1 MTRAVDDAV
10 FRRILRISERSNYT
24 GAPNPYPALAAWDV
38 LSDDSSVR
46 RAWTGVRPGT
56 DLGLYVHI
64 PFCRARC
71 RFCFLPVWG
80 VGDRGRV
87 ERYLR
92 ALLREA
98 GIASGMV
105 GRAAFR
111 SVYVGGGTPTLL
123 SPGDLERLFEGLRRS
138 FELEPDCQIALEA
151 NPDALQPALARRLKG
166 LGVNWLTLGVQS
178 TEDAVLKASGRTH
191 TGRQALAA
199 YRAARAAGVEGIN
212 VDLLFGLPG
221 QSREGFLADVERV
234 AAWGPDQIHLNTYV
248 NAPRTAMARSGHRVT
263 RGAFQE
269 LLRVQESG
277 FEILLRRGYARLD
290 ADSAGRTAD
299 SVNWQ
304 GSRALG
310 EGAGIL
316 GLGVVAVSYV
326 PGRLRYVNT
335 KDIGAYAEA
344 LERGRLP
351 VERGIELSPG
361 REMRHFLLN
370 ALEHEGVIRKKSFRR
385 IFGTPAEREFGGELD
400 RLVKRGVLREDADS
414 YRLTDHPGGV
424 FEYSRHLYEPGII
437 EKIAR
442 RYRLQAARR

>member
-1 MTRAVDDAV
+1 MTRTVDDAV

-24 GAPNPYPALAAWDV
+24 GAPNPYPALAAWDI
-38 LSDDSSVR
+38 LRDDELVR
-46 RAWTGVRPGT
+46 RAWTGSRGA
-56 DLGLYVHI
+56 DRGLYVHI
-64 PFCRARC
+64 PFCRSRC

-80 VGDRGRV
+80 AGDRGRV

-98 GIASGMV
+98 GIASGLV
-105 GRAAFR
+105 GKAAFR

-123 SPGDLERLFEGLRRS
+123 APGDLERLFDGLKKA
-138 FELEPDCQIALEA
+138 FILAPGCQIALEA
-151 NPDALQPALARRLKG
+151 NPDTLQTALARRLKG

-178 TEDAVLKASGRTH
+178 LEDAVLKASGRTH
-191 TGRQALAA
+191 TGRQAFAA

-221 QSREGFLADVERV
+221 QSPSGFLADVERV
-234 AAWGPDQIHLNTYV
+234 AAWRPDQIHLNTYV
-248 NAPRTAMARSGHRVT
+248 NAPGTALARSGLRVT
-263 RGAFQE
+263 RGTFHE
-269 LLRVQESG
+269 LLRAQESG
-277 FEILLRRGYARLD
+277 FELLFRRGYTRID
-290 ADSAGRTAD
+290 ADSAGLTAD

-335 KDIGAYAEA
+335 KDIGIYVDA

-351 VERGIELSPG
+351 VERGIELSPD

-370 ALEHEGVIRKKSFRR
+370 ALEHGGVIRKGDFRR
-385 IFGTPAEREFGGELD
+385 IFGVLAEREFGEELE
-400 RLVKRGVLREDADS
+400 RLKKKGVLREDADS
-414 YRLTDHPGGV
+414 YRLTDHPGGI
-424 FEYSRHLYEPGII
+424 FEYSRNFYEPGII
-437 EKIAR
+437 EKIAN
-442 RYRLQAARR
+442 RYRLQTTSR